1 MVLGDFSD
9 SYSVEFLV
17 VHVFDDEFSVFD
29 SYDDTYVSVVGII
42 SMSFELDD
50 GSYGRGFT
58 CWYSLC
64 FRITDPLVCISS
76 PGYILV
82 LCDEGSTVSPR
93 ESSIQSRISNLVCFI
108 SLFYSGVCIKKAF

>member
-1 MVLGDFSD
+1 MILGDFSD
-9 SYSVEFLV
+9 SYSVEFLI
-17 VHVFDDEFSVFD
+17 VHVFDDDLGVFD

-93 ESSIQSRISNLVCFI
+93 KTRIMTTIFDTIHLVSS
-108 SLFYSGVCIKKAF
+108 